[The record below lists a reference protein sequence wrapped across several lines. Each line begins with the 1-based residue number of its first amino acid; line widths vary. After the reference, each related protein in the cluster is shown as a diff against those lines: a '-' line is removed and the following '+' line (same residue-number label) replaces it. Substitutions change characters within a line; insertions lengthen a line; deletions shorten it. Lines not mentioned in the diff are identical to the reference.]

1 MPAYS
6 KKSPEGRVAFTSTGH
21 SDRGTHLSRATDAA
35 RAWMTDGSDRSRA
48 QRAAG
53 AAFLIRVASA
63 ALVYLTQVLLARWM
77 GSFEFGVYVYVWTW
91 VLLLGGLVDLGIATG
106 AQRFIPEYT
115 GTGRL
120 EVLRGFLAGSRWLVL
135 AMATVWALAA
145 ALGVWLFSAHLHS
158 YEIMP
163 LYIACAALPLFVLGR
178 LQDGIAR
185 SYEWINLALMPPYVI
200 RSLLLIL
207 AMGAAYWLKL
217 PTDAAT
223 AMLAAVATTWV
234 TVIGQT
240 LVMNRRLATKVAP
253 GPNAY
258 AAGAWL
264 AASLPIFM
272 VEGFYLLLTHADVLL
287 LRQYRSP
294 DEVAVY
300 YAAAKTLAL
309 VAFVSFSV
317 SAATAHKFSEY
328 HVAGNKAALSA
339 FLSDSIKWTFWP
351 SLAATVVIL
360 ALGKPI
366 LWLFGPRFIDGY
378 VLMFILAVGPLA
390 RATVG
395 PVERLLNMVGE
406 QRACAVVY
414 ASAFAANIA
423 LCVALIPRFGVAG
436 AAVAISGAMILEAV
450 LLFLVARQRLGLHVF
465 VWRPRAQ
472 IKTADGTK

>member
-1 MPAYS
+1 MAFTGTEDADRAAPPMA
-6 KKSPEGRVAFTSTGH
+6 RVAAAVRGWLNDH
-21 SDRGTHLSRATDAA
+21 SDT
-35 RAWMTDGSDRSRA
+35 SRA
-48 QRAAG
+48 QRGAA

-63 ALVYLTQVLLARWM
+63 VLLYVSQVLFARWM

-115 GTGRL
+115 GKKQL
-120 EVLRGFLAGSRWLVL
+120 DMLRGFLSGSRGLVL
-135 AMATVWALAA
+135 AMATAWAALA
-145 ALGVWLFSAHLHS
+145 ALGVWLFGAHLHS

-163 LYIACAALPLFVLGR
+163 LYIACIGLPLFTLGR
-178 LQDGIAR
+178 LQDGMAR
-185 SYEWINLALMPPYVI
+185 SYDWINLALMPPYVI
-200 RSLLLIL
+200 RSLLLIG

-217 PTDAAT
+217 PTDAST

-240 LVMNRRLATKVAP
+240 LAMNRRLAGKIEP
-253 GPNAY
+253 GPKAY
-258 AAGAWL
+258 SAGAWL

-328 HVAGNKAALSA
+328 HVAGNKAQLSA
-339 FLSDSIKWTFWP
+339 FLAASIKGPFGP
-351 SLAATVVIL
+351 SLAA
-360 ALGKPI
+360 PI
-366 LWLFGPRFIDGY
+366 ES
-378 VLMFILAVGPLA
+378 A
-390 RATVG
+390 RNA
-395 PVERLLNMVGE
+395 E
-406 QRACAVVY
+406 
-414 ASAFAANIA
+414 S
-423 LCVALIPRFGVAG
+423 
-436 AAVAISGAMILEAV
+436 
-450 LLFLVARQRLGLHVF
+450 
-465 VWRPRAQ
+465 
-472 IKTADGTK
+472 